1 MNNDLRALGDAL
13 ETAIARDIE
22 HGRNTVVALRH
33 VPVVH
38 NDTAQEAPV
47 LTEIQDTT
55 TVTPTVTS
63 IRRKRSRRVV
73 VIAGLATLAIG
84 GAAAATAYRLS
95 DDEVSKGLP
104 GGSAIFEGTDPSC
117 SSSDG
122 VVFDCTL
129 ASAPTE
135 EVLADYTGTLE
146 TFVDSTLHIAGGC
159 RGITADGLQWTC
171 YAGKRAVEEGIIGPN
186 FLGEFSPSPG
196 RG

>member
-1 MNNDLRALGDAL
+1 MNDDLRALGDVL
-13 ETAIARDIE
+13 EAAIARDIE
-22 HGRNTVVALRH
+22 HERNTVVALRH
-33 VPVVH
+33 VPVVP
-38 NDTAQEAPV
+38 NDTAQEASV

-55 TVTPTVTS
+55 VTP
-63 IRRKRSRRVV
+63 IRRRRSRRVV

-104 GGSAIFEGTDPSC
+104 GGSAIFEGTNPSC
-117 SSSDG
+117 TSHDDG
-122 VVFDCTL
+122 IVFDCTL

-135 EVLADYTGTLE
+135 EVLDDYTGAAEL
-146 TFVDSTLHIAGGC
+146 FVDANKNIAGGC

-171 YAGKRAVEEGIIGPN
+171 YAGERAVEEGIIGPD
-186 FLGEFSPSPG
+186 FLGEFSPGPS

>member
-1 MNNDLRALGDAL
+1 MNDDLRALGDVL
-13 ETAIARDIE
+13 EAAIARDIE
-22 HGRNTVVALRH
+22 HERNTVVALRH
-33 VPVVH
+33 VSVVP
-38 NDTAQEAPV
+38 NDTAQEASV

-55 TVTPTVTS
+55 TVTP
-63 IRRKRSRRVV
+63 IRRRRSRRVV

-104 GGSAIFEGTDPSC
+104 GGSAIFEGTNPSC
-117 SSSDG
+117 TSHDDG
-122 VVFDCTL
+122 IVFDCTL

-135 EVLADYTGTLE
+135 EVLDDYTGAAEL
-146 TFVDSTLHIAGGC
+146 FVDANKNIAGGC

-171 YAGKRAVEEGIIGPN
+171 YIGDRAVQEGILSADL
-186 FLGEFSPSPG
+186 LGEYAPVPG

>member
-1 MNNDLRALGDAL
+1 MNDDLRALGDVIEA
-13 ETAIARDIE
+13 AIARDIE
-22 HGRNTVVALRH
+22 HGRNTVMALRH

-38 NDTAQEAPV
+38 HDTAQEATV
-47 LTEIQDTT
+47 LTDNQDTT
-55 TVTPTVTS
+55 TVTP
-63 IRRKRSRRVV
+63 IRRRRSRRVV

-95 DDEVSKGLP
+95 DDEVSNGLP
-104 GGSAIFEGTDPSC
+104 GGSAIFEGTNPSC

-129 ASAPTE
+129 ASAPTV
-135 EVLADYTGTLE
+135 EVLDDYTGTLE
-146 TFVDSTLHIAGGC
+146 TFVDSTSHIAGGC

-171 YAGKRAVEEGIIGPN
+171 YAGERAVEEGIIGPD
-186 FLGEFSPSPG
+186 FLGEFSPGPS

>member
-13 ETAIARDIE
+13 EIAIARDIE
-22 HGRNTVVALRH
+22 HERNTVVALRH

-47 LTEIQDTT
+47 LTEIHDDTSA
-55 TVTPTVTS
+55 VTS
-63 IRRKRSRRVV
+63 IRRKRSRRVA

-104 GGSAIFEGTDPSC
+104 GGSAIFEGTNPSC
-117 SSSDG
+117 TSSDG

-129 ASAPTE
+129 ASAPTV
-135 EVLADYTGTLE
+135 EVLDDYTDTAEL
-146 TFVDSTLHIAGGC
+146 FVDANKNIAGGC

-171 YAGKRAVEEGIIGPN
+171 YVGDRAVQEGILVADL
-186 FLGEFSPSPG
+186 LGQYAPEPG
-196 RG
+196 HG

>member
-1 MNNDLRALGDAL
+1 MNDDLRALGDVIEA
-13 ETAIARDIE
+13 AIARDIE
-22 HGRNTVVALRH
+22 HGRNTVMALRH

-38 NDTAQEAPV
+38 HDTAQEASV
-47 LTEIQDTT
+47 LTDNQDTM
-55 TVTPTVTS
+55 TVTP
-63 IRRKRSRRVV
+63 IRRRRSRRVV

-104 GGSAIFEGTDPSC
+104 GGSAIFEGTNPSC

-129 ASAPTE
+129 ASAPTV
-135 EVLADYTGTLE
+135 EVLDDYTGTLE
-146 TFVDSTLHIAGGC
+146 TFVDSTSHIAGGC

-171 YAGKRAVEEGIIGPN
+171 YAGERAVEEGIIGPD
-186 FLGEFSPSPG
+186 FLGEFSPGPS

>member
-1 MNNDLRALGDAL
+1 MNDDLRALGDSL
-13 ETAIARDIE
+13 ETAIGRDIE
-22 HGRNTVVALRH
+22 HERNTMVALRH

-38 NDTAQEAPV
+38 NDTAQEASV
-47 LTEIQDTT
+47 LTEIQDTHDTT
-55 TVTPTVTS
+55 TVTP

-104 GGSAIFEGTDPSC
+104 GGSAIFIGTDPSC
-117 SSSDG
+117 NSSDG

-135 EVLADYTGTLE
+135 EVLDDYTGTLE
-146 TFVDSTLHIAGGC
+146 PFIDDTSHIAGGC

-171 YAGKRAVEEGIIGPN
+171 YAGERAVEEGIIGPD
-186 FLGEFSPSPG
+186 FLGELSQGPG

>member
-13 ETAIARDIE
+13 ETAIARDVE
-22 HGRNTVVALRH
+22 HGRNTVVDLRH

-55 TVTPTVTS
+55 TVTP

-95 DDEVSKGLP
+95 DDEVSRGLP
-104 GGSAIFEGTDPSC
+104 GGSAIFEGTSPSC

-146 TFVDSTLHIAGGC
+146 PFIDDTSHIAGGC

-171 YAGKRAVEEGIIGPN
+171 YVGDRAVEEGIIGAD
-186 FLGEFSPSPG
+186 FLGEISLAPG

>member
-1 MNNDLRALGDAL
+1 MNDDLRALGDVL
-13 ETAIARDIE
+13 EAAIARDIE
-22 HGRNTVVALRH
+22 HERNTVVALRH
-33 VPVVH
+33 VPVVP
-38 NDTAQEAPV
+38 NDTAQEASV

-55 TVTPTVTS
+55 TVTP
-63 IRRKRSRRVV
+63 IRRRRSRRVV
-73 VIAGLATLAIG
+73 VIAGLATLAVG

-104 GGSAIFEGTDPSC
+104 GGSAIFEGTNPSC

-129 ASAPTE
+129 ASAPTV
-135 EVLADYTGTLE
+135 EVLDDYTGTLE
-146 TFVDSTLHIAGGC
+146 TFVDSTSHIAGGC

-171 YAGKRAVEEGIIGPN
+171 YAGERAVEEGIIGPD
-186 FLGEFSPSPG
+186 FLGEFSPGPS

>member
-1 MNNDLRALGDAL
+1 MNDDLRALGDVIEA
-13 ETAIARDIE
+13 AIARDIE
-22 HGRNTVVALRH
+22 HGRNTVMALRH

-38 NDTAQEAPV
+38 HDTAQEASV
-47 LTEIQDTT
+47 LTDNQDTT
-55 TVTPTVTS
+55 TVTP
-63 IRRKRSRRVV
+63 IRRRRSRRVV

-104 GGSAIFEGTDPSC
+104 GGSAIFEGTNPSC

-129 ASAPTE
+129 ASAPTV
-135 EVLADYTGTLE
+135 EVLDDYTGTLE
-146 TFVDSTLHIAGGC
+146 TFVDSTSHIAGGC

-171 YAGKRAVEEGIIGPN
+171 YAGERAVEEGIIGPD
-186 FLGEFSPSPG
+186 FLGEFSPGPS

>member
-22 HGRNTVVALRH
+22 HERNTVVALRH

-47 LTEIQDTT
+47 LTEIHDDTSA
-55 TVTPTVTS
+55 VTS
-63 IRRKRSRRVV
+63 IRRKRSRRVA

-104 GGSAIFEGTDPSC
+104 GGSAIFESTNPSC
-117 SSSDG
+117 TSSDG

-129 ASAPTE
+129 ASAPTV
-135 EVLADYTGTLE
+135 EVLDDYTGTLE
-146 TFVDSTLHIAGGC
+146 PFIDSTSHIAGGC
-159 RGITADGLQWTC
+159 RGITADGLHWTC
-171 YAGKRAVEEGIIGPN
+171 YAGDRAVEEGIIGSD
-186 FLGEFSPSPG
+186 FLGELSQGPG

>member
-1 MNNDLRALGDAL
+1 MNDDLRALGDVIEA
-13 ETAIARDIE
+13 AIARDIE
-22 HGRNTVVALRH
+22 HGRNTVMALRH

-38 NDTAQEAPV
+38 HDTAQEASV
-47 LTEIQDTT
+47 LTDNQDTT
-55 TVTPTVTS
+55 TVTP
-63 IRRKRSRRVV
+63 IRRRRSRRVV
-73 VIAGLATLAIG
+73 IIAGLATLAIG

-104 GGSAIFEGTDPSC
+104 GGSAIFEGTNPSC

-129 ASAPTE
+129 ASAPTV
-135 EVLADYTGTLE
+135 EVLDDYTGTLE
-146 TFVDSTLHIAGGC
+146 TFVDSTSHIAGGC

-171 YAGKRAVEEGIIGPN
+171 YAGERAVEEGIIGPD
-186 FLGEFSPSPG
+186 FLGEFSPGPS

>member
-22 HGRNTVVALRH
+22 HERNTVVALRH

-47 LTEIQDTT
+47 LTEIHDDTSA
-55 TVTPTVTS
+55 VTS
-63 IRRKRSRRVV
+63 IRRKRSRRVA

-104 GGSAIFEGTDPSC
+104 GGSAIFEGTNPSC
-117 SSSDG
+117 TSSDG

-129 ASAPTE
+129 ASAPTV
-135 EVLADYTGTLE
+135 EVLDDYTDTAEL
-146 TFVDSTLHIAGGC
+146 FVDANKNIAGGC

-171 YAGKRAVEEGIIGPN
+171 YVGDRAVQEGILVADL
-186 FLGEFSPSPG
+186 LGQYAPEPG
-196 RG
+196 HG